1 VPFLAALVA
10 VVLWASAFAGIRAAG
25 RDLSPGPLTL
35 LRLAV
40 GSAGLGALVLLRDCA
55 DQAPDRA

>member
-1 VPFLAALVA
+1 
-10 VVLWASAFAGIRAAG
+10 VLWASAFAGIRAAG